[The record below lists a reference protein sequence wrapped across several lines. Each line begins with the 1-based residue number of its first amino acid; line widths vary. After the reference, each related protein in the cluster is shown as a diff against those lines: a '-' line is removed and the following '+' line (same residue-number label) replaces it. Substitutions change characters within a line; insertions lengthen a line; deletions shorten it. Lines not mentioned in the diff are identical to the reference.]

1 MGYGS
6 MKSYLFVSDFDQTL
20 TFNDSGYVLA
30 EIVGIGTEEF
40 ERKAKGMAKI
50 NLVQQGAELAYLLL
64 HDPDFRSRVR
74 KEHLIEV
81 GRQIRLKSDIR
92 LLNEI
97 LDHGIEG

>member
-40 ERKAKGMAKI
+40 GDREAAIHQRKYRGNASEEYFFEDRGEECGGFVA
-50 NLVQQGAELAYLLL
+50 LCAETWDNIGTHLAAT
-64 HDPDFRSRVR
+64 S
-74 KEHLIEV
+74 
-81 GRQIRLKSDIR
+81 
-92 LLNEI
+92 
-97 LDHGIEG
+97 